1 MIADIATC
9 SFFKK
14 EKKRDIIK
22 KQKTVKPNIN
32 QRGIPV
38 SRAKIEELP
47 WR

>member
-9 SFFKK
+9 FFFKK